1 MSARRKKGDSCRS
14 GLLFPDKSGKPVD
27 PDFFNSLFAK
37 IKKSAGLKELRF
49 HDLRHFFASLLISQG
64 FSPKYV
70 CDQLGHS
77 SIQMTFDKYGHLFP
91 RAREEA
97 SVKLEE
103 AIRKGRQDASAS
115 GMLADD
121 DEINQKEESP
131 KY

>member
-70 CDQLGHS
+70 CDQLGAL
-77 SIQMTFDKYGHLFP
+77 KYPDDL
-91 RAREEA
+91 RQIRSLINRE
-97 SVKLEE
+97 
-103 AIRKGRQDASAS
+103 
-115 GMLADD
+115 
-121 DEINQKEESP
+121 EESP
-131 KY
+131 KYMDLPPKVRQTAKMQNSANGGRHHEFVSEAV